1 MQNTQETDIKKDIFF
16 LTVNCDRI
24 NQDQINE
31 ITGMTRNKLTKTWK
45 EIPQGDS
52 VVTFKGIVSQNYAK
66 GEKSRNNYKYDQTGW
81 DFSNYMHNPT
91 ILWQHDSYYGG
102 IGHAIEFW
110 LDDQKNLN
118 ALFYVD
124 LETLEPRNAAQVKKW
139 FVSWISTGAK
149 TLEYMFEDAETGEM
163 LSETDAEEKY
173 GWENVWK
180 ALVWWGSDFITLV
193 ITKAMMVENSLVTIG
208 SNEKALAVANSI
220 GNSFQERAEEYKK
233 LKNGSNPAN
242 LLPLNSTSMNTQEI
256 KKDTTT
262 DDEPGAVAA
271 ATPEAEAETQGESE
285 AGAATGGEAAA
296 ESDTNSVQLS
306 EVDTLR
312 NSIEKMKQDHANE
325 IASVKKDYEDKLTL
339 ELNKIRADERAGL
352 AKVVAEQNDVSAKS
366 DVKTPEQFKNKY
378 IPQK

>member
-1 MQNTQETDIKKDIFF
+1 MANSKETDIKKDIFF

-24 NQDQINE
+24 SQDQINE
-31 ITGMTRNKLTKTWK
+31 IAGMTRNKLTKTWK

-52 VVTFKGIVSQNYAK
+52 IVTFKGIVSQNYAK

-81 DFSNYMHNPT
+81 DFSDYMHNPT

-110 LDDQKNLN
+110 LDDGKNLN

-139 FVSWISTGAK
+139 FVSGISTGAR

-193 ITKAMMVENSLVTIG
+193 ITKAKMVENSLVTIG

-220 GNSFQERAEEYKK
+220 GNSFQERAEEYKN

-242 LLPLNSTSMNTQEI
+242 LLSPNSTSMNTQEI

-262 DDEPGAVAA
+262 DDEPGASAA
-271 ATPEAEAETQGESE
+271 ATPEAEAGTQGESE
-285 AGAATGGEAAA
+285 AGAATGGEAAT

-312 NSIEKMKQDHANE
+312 NSIEKMKLDHASE
-325 IASVKKDYEDKLTL
+325 IATVKKDYEDKLTL

-352 AKVVAEQNDVSAKS
+352 AKVVAEQNNETAKS